1 MSYKITNASGET
13 AVISDEQ
20 YNRIKDR
27 LNASTKVE
35 RVTEKS
41 KPNPH
46 QERQQKYGTLGS
58 MFPYITDDYE
68 KNGDVNSVGGAVRR
82 SIAGIKD
89 VASYPGRAIAG
100 GLDYIVNGDNSLGK
114 TSEEAMSKGQTTG
127 GILRNP
133 LTPLAF
139 VPGIAPATIGQS
151 VATGA
156 AFGAADAGI
165 SQPYEGETTGERAL
179 NIANGAGIGAGFGLA
194 PMAVPLFKAI
204 QGKLKGLLSAPAT
217 KETLRQARELG
228 NIIFRGKRSGQLSD
242 YETDQLIKSQQDVF
256 DKIARNMD
264 RESLEAIRNESEGEL
279 LRNFGGIKIADDAE
293 KGIVGRND
301 YVTRARMAKEPT
313 AEERLLNDEISGVKK
328 SIEQAKQ
335 EGNPGVIAEDS
346 ERLTQL
352 KENAANAKLGRNTSY
367 SEGTEQLVQA
377 PSDRGQHA
385 FTDKTT
391 EKFFSNLNQT
401 MDDAVTKMAGTWKTE
416 GGRIRRNARGQVI
429 PGTPEQLGNRAND
442 YINMLSNQVQAR
454 SRGINTGVG
463 EAAPRITN
471 EDVAVVL
478 QEMGR
483 NNEWEFMDALL
494 DACTW
499 LSKTEK
505 QNLKYNAILNKASV
519 NALDALGV
527 TPVSAIEQAGGVAD
541 VAGKIPKVG
550 KYIKG
555 IAELGNESKKGW
567 PKDFSSRYEAMQ
579 RGKPYSV
586 DFLGAETEAVP
597 YTIPGIVIT
606 NGATNG
612 GKKR

>member
-1 MSYKITNASGET
+1 MVELKQPNGKTK
-13 AVISDEQ
+13 VISDEE
-20 YNRIKDR
+20 YEKVKGTLR
-27 LNASTKVE
+27 STTQVRKLSSD
-35 RVTEKS
+35 KKQS
-41 KPNPH
+41 LAPH

-58 MFPYITDDYE
+58 MFPYITDEYE
-68 KNGDVNSVGGAVRR
+68 RNGGDFSPKMAL
-82 SIAGIKD
+82 AGVKD

-100 GLDYIVNGDNSLGK
+100 GIDYIVNGDNSLGK
-114 TSEEAMSKGQTTG
+114 TSEEAMSKGQATG

-151 VATGA
+151 VAINS
-156 AFGAADAGI
+156 AFGAADAGVA
-165 SQPYEGETTGERAL
+165 QPYEGETTGDRAL
-179 NIANGAGIGAGFGLA
+179 NIAKGAAIGAGFGLA
-194 PMAVPLFKAI
+194 PMTVPLFKAI
-204 QGKLKGLLSAPAT
+204 QGKLNGLLSQPAT
-217 KETLRQARELG
+217 KETLQQARELG

-242 YETDQLIKSQQDVF
+242 YETDQLIASQQAVF

-264 RESLEAIRNESEGEL
+264 REGINAIRNESEAE
-279 LRNFGGIKIADDAE
+279 LRNFGGIKIVEDPE
-293 KGIVGRND
+293 SGIVGRND
-301 YVTRARMAKEPT
+301 YLTRARMSSSPT
-313 AEERLLNDEISGVKK
+313 AEENAIKEEMAGLKK
-328 SIEQAKQ
+328 SIKSAKS
-335 EGNPGVIAEDS
+335 EGNQGIVDEDT
-346 ERLTQL
+346 ERLAQL
-352 KENAANAKLGRNTSY
+352 KDESANAKLGRNTTY
-367 SEGTEQLVQA
+367 AEGAEQLVQA
-377 PSDRGQHA
+377 PLDKGQHA

-442 YINMLSNQVQAR
+442 YINMLSNQIQAR
-454 SRGINTGVG
+454 SRGINTGVS
-463 EAAPRITN
+463 ETAPRITN
-471 EDVAVVL
+471 EDVSVVL
-478 QEMGR
+478 QEMAR

-499 LSKTEK
+499 ISKTDK
-505 QNLKYNAILNKASV
+505 DRLKYNAILNKASV

-527 TPVSAIEQAGGVAD
+527 TPVSAVEKAGGVAD

-555 IAELGNESKKGW
+555 VAELGNESKKGW
-567 PKDFSSRYEAMQ
+567 PKDFSARYEAMR

>member
-1 MSYKITNASGET
+1 MVELKQPNGKTK
-13 AVISDEQ
+13 VISDEE
-20 YNRIKDR
+20 YEKVKGTLR
-27 LNASTKVE
+27 STTQVRKLQ
-35 RVTEKS
+35 S
-41 KPNPH
+41 LAPH

-58 MFPYITDDYE
+58 MFPYITDDYD

-82 SIAGIKD
+82 GIAGVKD

-100 GLDYIVNGDNSLGK
+100 GIDYIVNGDNSLGK

-139 VPGIAPATIGQS
+139 VPGVAPVSTGEAA
-151 VATGA
+151 VMGA

-165 SQPYEGETTGERAL
+165 YQPYEGETDGDRAL
-179 NIANGAGIGAGFGLA
+179 NIAKGAGIGAGFGLA
-194 PMAVPLFKAI
+194 PVAVPLYRAI
-204 QGKLKGLLSAPAT
+204 AGKLKGLLSEPAT

-256 DKIARNMD
+256 DKIAGNMD

-279 LRNFGGIKIADDAE
+279 LRNFGGIKIVDDAE
-293 KGIVGRND
+293 KGMVGRND
-301 YVTRARMAKEPT
+301 YLTRARLSGVPT
-313 AEERLLNDEISGVKK
+313 AEERIIKDEMAGVKK
-328 SIEQAKQ
+328 SLEQAKK
-335 EGNPGVIAEDS
+335 EGNPGAIAEDS

-352 KENAANAKLGRNTSY
+352 KKDAAEAKQGRNTAY
-367 SEGTEQLVQA
+367 SEGAEQLMQA
-377 PSDRGQHA
+377 PENRGQHA

-527 TPVSAIEQAGGVAD
+527 TPVSSIEQAGGVVD

-550 KYIKG
+550 KYVKG
-555 IAELGNESKKGW
+555 IAELGNESRKGW
-567 PKDFSSRYEAMQ
+567 PKDFSKRYEAMK
-579 RGKPYSV
+579 RGNPYPV
-586 DFLGAETEAVP
+586 NFLKAETDKVP
-597 YTIPGIVIT
+597 FTVPGILIT

>member
-1 MSYKITNASGET
+1 
-13 AVISDEQ
+13 
-20 YNRIKDR
+20 
-27 LNASTKVE
+27 
-35 RVTEKS
+35 
-41 KPNPH
+41 
-46 QERQQKYGTLGS
+46 
-58 MFPYITDDYE
+58 
-68 KNGDVNSVGGAVRR
+68 
-82 SIAGIKD
+82 
-89 VASYPGRAIAG
+89 
-100 GLDYIVNGDNSLGK
+100 
-114 TSEEAMSKGQTTG
+114 
-127 GILRNP
+127 
-133 LTPLAF
+133 
-139 VPGIAPATIGQS
+139 
-151 VATGA
+151 
-156 AFGAADAGI
+156 
-165 SQPYEGETTGERAL
+165 
-179 NIANGAGIGAGFGLA
+179 
-194 PMAVPLFKAI
+194 
-204 QGKLKGLLSAPAT
+204 
-217 KETLRQARELG
+217 
-228 NIIFRGKRSGQLSD
+228 
-242 YETDQLIKSQQDVF
+242 
-256 DKIARNMD
+256 
-264 RESLEAIRNESEGEL
+264 

-328 SIEQAKQ
+328 SLEQSKK

-352 KENAANAKLGRNTSY
+352 KEDAANAKLGRNTSY

-377 PSDRGQHA
+377 PADRGQHA

-463 EAAPRITN
+463 DVAPRITN

-527 TPVSAIEQAGGVAD
+527 TPVSAMERAGGVSE

-550 KYIKG
+550 KYVKG
-555 IAELGNESKKGW
+555 IAELGNESRKGW
-567 PKDFSSRYEAMQ
+567 PKDFSARYEAMR

-612 GKKR
+612 GNKR

>member
-1 MSYKITNASGET
+1 MSWRITNASGET

-41 KPNPH
+41 KPNHH

-58 MFPYITDDYE
+58 MFPYITDEYE
-68 KNGDVNSVGGAVRR
+68 RNGGDFSPKMAL
-82 SIAGIKD
+82 AGVKD
-89 VASYPGRAIAG
+89 IASYPGRAIAG

-165 SQPYEGETTGERAL
+165 SQPYEGETTGDRAL
-179 NIANGAGIGAGFGLA
+179 NIAKGAGIGAGFGLA
-194 PMAVPLFKAI
+194 PAAVPLFKAI
-204 QGKLKGLLSAPAT
+204 QGKLNGLLSQPTT
-217 KETLRQARELG
+217 KETLQQARELG

-242 YETDQLIKSQQDVF
+242 YETDQLIASQQAVF
-256 DKIARNMD
+256 DKIASNMD
-264 RESLEAIRNESEGEL
+264 REGINAIRNESEAE
-279 LRNFGGIKIADDAE
+279 LRNFGGIKIVEDPE
-293 KGIVGRND
+293 SGIVGRND
-301 YVTRARMAKEPT
+301 YLTRAKMSSSPT
-313 AEERLLNDEISGVKK
+313 AEENAIKEEMAGLKK
-328 SIEQAKQ
+328 SIKSAKS
-335 EGNPGVIAEDS
+335 EGNQGIVDEDT
-346 ERLTQL
+346 ERLVQL
-352 KENAANAKLGRNTSY
+352 KDESANAKLGRNTTY
-367 SEGTEQLVQA
+367 AEGAEQLVQA
-377 PSDRGQHA
+377 PSDKGQHA

-391 EKFFSNLNQT
+391 EKFFSNLNQS
-401 MDDAVTKMAGTWKTE
+401 MDDAVTRMAGTWKTE

-442 YINMLSNQVQAR
+442 YINMLSNQIQAR
-454 SRGINTGVG
+454 SRGINTGVS
-463 EAAPRITN
+463 ETAPRITN
-471 EDVAVVL
+471 EDVSVVL
-478 QEMGR
+478 QEMAR

-499 LSKTEK
+499 ISKTDK
-505 QNLKYNAILNKASV
+505 DRLKYNAILNKASV

-527 TPVSAIEQAGGVAD
+527 TPVSAMEQAGGVTD

-567 PKDFSSRYEAMQ
+567 PKDFSSRYKAMQ
-579 RGKPYSV
+579 RGKPYSI
-586 DFLGAETEAVP
+586 DFIGAETEAVP

-606 NGATNG
+606 NGATSG

>member
-1 MSYKITNASGET
+1 MSWRITNANGET
-13 AVISDEQ
+13 KVISDEQ
-20 YNRIKDR
+20 YNRIKGK
-27 LNASTKVE
+27 LKSSTKAEQV
-35 RVTEKS
+35 K
-41 KPNPH
+41 PH
-46 QERQQKYGTLGS
+46 QESQQKYGTLGS
-58 MFPYITDDYE
+58 MFPYITDEYE
-68 KNGDVNSVGGAVRR
+68 RNGGDFSPKMAL
-82 SIAGIKD
+82 AGVKD

-151 VATGA
+151 VAINS

-165 SQPYEGETTGERAL
+165 AQPYEGETTGDRVF
-179 NIANGAGIGAGFGLA
+179 NIAKGAGIGAGFGLA
-194 PMAVPLFKAI
+194 PMTVPLFKAI
-204 QGKLKGLLSAPAT
+204 QGKLNGLLSQPAT
-217 KETLRQARELG
+217 KETLQQARELG

-242 YETDQLIKSQQDVF
+242 YETDQLIKSQQAVF
-256 DKIARNMD
+256 DKIASNMD
-264 RESLEAIRNESEGEL
+264 REGINAIRNESEAE

-301 YVTRARMAKEPT
+301 YVPRARMAQEPT

-328 SIEQAKQ
+328 SLEQSKK

-377 PSDRGQHA
+377 PADRGQHA

-442 YINMLSNQVQAR
+442 YINMLSNQIQAR
-454 SRGINTGVG
+454 SRGINTGAS
-463 EAAPRITN
+463 ETAPRITN
-471 EDVAVVL
+471 EDVSVVL
-478 QEMGR
+478 QEMAR

-499 LSKTEK
+499 ISKTDK
-505 QNLKYNAILNKASV
+505 DRLKYNAILNKASV

-527 TPVSAIEQAGGVAD
+527 TPVSAMDQAGGVTD

>member
-1 MSYKITNASGET
+1 
-13 AVISDEQ
+13 
-20 YNRIKDR
+20 
-27 LNASTKVE
+27 
-35 RVTEKS
+35 
-41 KPNPH
+41 
-46 QERQQKYGTLGS
+46 
-58 MFPYITDDYE
+58 
-68 KNGDVNSVGGAVRR
+68 
-82 SIAGIKD
+82 
-89 VASYPGRAIAG
+89 
-100 GLDYIVNGDNSLGK
+100 
-114 TSEEAMSKGQTTG
+114 
-127 GILRNP
+127 
-133 LTPLAF
+133 
-139 VPGIAPATIGQS
+139 
-151 VATGA
+151 
-156 AFGAADAGI
+156 
-165 SQPYEGETTGERAL
+165 
-179 NIANGAGIGAGFGLA
+179 
-194 PMAVPLFKAI
+194 
-204 QGKLKGLLSAPAT
+204 
-217 KETLRQARELG
+217 
-228 NIIFRGKRSGQLSD
+228 LSD

-256 DKIARNMD
+256 DKIASNMD

-293 KGIVGRND
+293 KGMVGRND

-328 SIEQAKQ
+328 SLEQSKK

-352 KENAANAKLGRNTSY
+352 KEDAANAKLGRNTSY

-377 PSDRGQHA
+377 PADRGQHA

-463 EAAPRITN
+463 DVAPRITN

-527 TPVSAIEQAGGVAD
+527 TPVSAMERAGGVSE

-550 KYIKG
+550 KYVKG
-555 IAELGNESKKGW
+555 IAELGNESRKGW
-567 PKDFSSRYEAMQ
+567 PKDFSARYEAMR

-612 GKKR
+612 GNKR